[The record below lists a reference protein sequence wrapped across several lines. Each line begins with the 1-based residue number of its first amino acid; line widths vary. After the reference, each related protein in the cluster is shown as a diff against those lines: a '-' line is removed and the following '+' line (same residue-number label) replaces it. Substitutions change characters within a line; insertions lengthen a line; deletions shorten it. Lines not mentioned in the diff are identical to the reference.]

1 MHKPGSFNAGQ
12 RDMKFSYVVL
22 AKGSGHFK
30 DDVLNA
36 VDGDG
41 APAERMDWGRLIKD
55 PMLKKKHLI
64 LSGITH
70 PSSTIP
76 HPPSLVHHPSSL
88 VPHASA
94 VAPENLPPQRASLL
108 CAMIPYPSLSK
119 SSFALPAKTGHPM
132 R

>member
-64 LSGITH
+64 LSGNTH
-70 PSSTIP
+70 PSSLIP
-76 HPPSLVHHPSSL
+76 HPSSL
-88 VPHASA
+88 IPHPSFLETAHT
-94 VAPENLPPQRASLL
+94 LGQH
-108 CAMIPYPSLSK
+108 PSLI
-119 SSFALPAKTGHPM
+119 H
-132 R
+132 

>member
-88 VPHASA
+88 VPHPS
-94 VAPENLPPQRASLL
+94 SL
-108 CAMIPYPSLSK
+108 IPHSSSLV
-119 SSFALPAKTGHPM
+119 PHP
-132 R
+132 